1 MQKSKVDQKELD
13 RKVQYM
19 CQLLKSTKWYGENR
33 KRLESLNIDIDSIR
47 SPQDLFK
54 AYEKGLYTTS
64 EDLPK
69 LITPYSVFRQWFLT
83 SATSARR
90 EGKLPRGKPIAMT
103 LDDMARNRRAC
114 KIGYE
119 KFVEENDRILDCFS
133 HSPGIAGEASL
144 HGLAEFKVNVLHTGV
159 QTLGNA
165 DEFMRWY
172 SIFKP
177 NVVFGLP
184 ASLYQLPLNLK
195 KKHIEPSELGIKKF
209 MTGGQPCSLKE
220 RKIIGKDFGDAVV
233 YDWYASTESLGP
245 MACEIE
251 PFSDN
256 YEVVIPEILLSVVK
270 DFEVLSEG
278 ERGNI
283 LITNLYKSG
292 EIPHMVLVNYIFA
305 DDEAT
310 CKEVAKEGYTSMI
323 GDIENAVINLGG
335 SKLSLK
341 DLKDIRAEL
350 EESLFKDI
358 LSRNPPL
365 TRNYRDENTRKDIG
379 IIRLE
384 TLVHLNDSQKRE
396 IIDLIRK
403 KIYER
408 KYDVRTMVEDVK
420 AAELIIELANPNE
433 LFKGYEKY
441 LTPGKPLELIK
452 G

>member
-1 MQKSKVDQKELD
+1 MQVDQEELNRRVRYD
-13 RKVQYM
+13 
-19 CQLLKSTKWYGENR
+19 CQLLKSTEWYAENR
-33 KRLESLNIDIDSIR
+33 KILESLNIDIDRIR

-69 LITPYSVFRQWFLT
+69 LITPYSIFRQWFLT
-83 SATSARR
+83 SATNARR

-119 KFVEENDRILDCFS
+119 KFIEEGDRILNCFS

-144 HGLAEFKVNVLHTGV
+144 HGLADLKINVLHTGV
-159 QTLGNA
+159 QTLGNV

-195 KKHIEPSELGIKKF
+195 KKDIEPSELEIKKF

-220 RKIIGKDFGDAVV
+220 RKIIGKDFGDAAV

-251 PFSDN
+251 PFSDK

-270 DFEVLSEG
+270 KSEVLSEG

-283 LITNLYKSG
+283 LITNLYQPG
-292 EIPHMVLVNYIFA
+292 EIPHMVLVNYLFA
-305 DDEAT
+305 DDEAS
-310 CKEVAKEGYTSMI
+310 CKEVAKEGYATMI

-341 DLKDIRAEL
+341 DIKDIRAEL
-350 EESLFKDI
+350 EESLYKGI
-358 LSRNPPL
+358 LSRTPPL
-365 TRNYRDENTRKDIG
+365 TRNYRDEDTRKDIG

-384 TLVHLNDSQKRE
+384 TTVHLNDSQKHE

-420 AAELIIELANPNE
+420 AAELIIELADPNE
-433 LFKGYEKY
+433 LFKSYEKY